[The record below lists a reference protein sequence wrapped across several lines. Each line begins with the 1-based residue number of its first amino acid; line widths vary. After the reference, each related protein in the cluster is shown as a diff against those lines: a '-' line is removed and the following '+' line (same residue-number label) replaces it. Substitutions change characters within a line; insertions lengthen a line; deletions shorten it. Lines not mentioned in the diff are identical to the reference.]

1 MQGKKP
7 YTEKLFNNFQLS
19 ERVPQDN
26 FYRRLKEALNLQFV
40 RTATAQYYG
49 NEGQKSIDPEVFFK
63 LLLVGYLENLNSD
76 RRIIEHAK
84 MRLDILYFIGYDI
97 DEELPWHSTISRTR
111 QLYGEEIFISL
122 FRAVLKQCIDKGMVR
137 GKRQALDSALIKA
150 NASLDSLQE
159 KEVLD
164 DVETYSEE
172 LNENSEYKA
181 CSEPSRTVSAAKK
194 KQVEQHHKWKTEEYK
209 DQPGHSRKEKEED
222 KGEHGKLMRGKYL
235 SNHTH
240 YSTTDPD
247 ARIAVKPGKARQM
260 NYFAQIAV
268 DDANHVITGAMANYA
283 DKRDSQCLAALVNQT
298 SDNLKENELNIDQ
311 ITADTGYSSGDA
323 LRYLAFQNIDA
334 YIPNFG
340 QYKPEREGFIYNKEL
355 DQYECKRGNKAI
367 LPFKKITTTTNR
379 YEVKTYRS
387 SETVC
392 KNCELRTTCIGLK
405 TKYKKIDDTLDKP
418 LYDAM
423 HKKMQTP
430 YAKRISRIR
439 SATVEPVL
447 GTLINFLNM
456 KRINTRGIKQA
467 NKHIIM
473 AATCYNL
480 KKLLK
485 WKDNKRISVPNPLEI
500 FAKSTKESLL
510 LTICLFRFIRL
521 HLKPKNFLPTYSLS

>member
-7 YTEKLFNNFQLS
+7 YTEKLFNSFQLS
-19 ERVPQDN
+19 ERVPKDN
-26 FYRRLKEALNLQFV
+26 FYRRLKEVLDLQFV
-40 RTATAQYYG
+40 RKATAQYYG
-49 NEGQKSIDPEVFFK
+49 REGQKSIDPEVFFK
-63 LLLVGYLENLNSD
+63 LLVVGYLENLNSD
-76 RRIIEHAK
+76 RRIIAHVK
-84 MRLDILYFIGYDI
+84 MRLDLLYFIGYDI

-111 QLYGEEIFISL
+111 QLYGEELFLKLFKKVLSL
-122 FRAVLKQCIDKGMVR
+122 CIEKQMVL
-137 GKRQALDSALIKA
+137 GKRQAIDSALIKA

-164 DVETYSEE
+164 DVEHYSEE
-172 LNENSEYKA
+172 LNENSEYKVTA
-181 CSEPSRTVSAAKK
+181 EKK
-194 KQVEQHHKWKTEEYK
+194 KSVERHHKWKAEEYK
-209 DQPGHSRKEKEED
+209 DQPGHARKPQPYDSEKIV
-222 KGEHGKLMRGKYL
+222 RGKYL

-247 ARIAVKPGKARQM
+247 ARIAIKPGKSRQM

-283 DKRDSQCLAALVNQT
+283 DKRDSQCLAPIVNQT
-298 SDNLKENELNIDQ
+298 SDNLKENQLSIEQ
-311 ITADTGYSSGDA
+311 IAADTGYSSANA

-340 QYKPEREGFIYNKEL
+340 QYKAEREGFIYNKDK
-355 DQYECKRGNKAI
+355 DQYECQRGNKAI
-367 LPFKKITTTTNR
+367 LPFKGITTINNR
-379 YEVKTYRS
+379 KVKAYRS
-387 SETVC
+387 SITVC
-392 KNCELRTTCIGLK
+392 KNCELRASCLGLK
-405 TKYKKIDDTLDKP
+405 TMHKQINDTFDKP

-430 YAKRISRIR
+430 YAKSISRIR

-485 WKDNKRISVPNPLEI
+485 WDEHKRISVSRTPEI
-500 FAKSTKESLL
+500 LTKSTKESLL
-510 LTICLFRFIRL
+510 LTIFLLRHIIR
-521 HLKPKNFLPTYSLS
+521 HLKQKYFLPTYTLS

>member
-19 ERVPQDN
+19 ERVPKDN
-26 FYRRLKEALNLQFV
+26 FYRMLKEALNLQFV

-49 NEGQKSIDPEVFFK
+49 SEGQKSIDPEVFFK

-76 RRIIEHAK
+76 RRIIEHSK

-111 QLYGEEIFISL
+111 QLYGEEIFLSL
-122 FRAVLKQCIDKGMVR
+122 FRQVLKQCIDKGMVR

-164 DVETYSEE
+164 DVATYSEE
-172 LNENSEYKA
+172 LNENSEYKVTA
-181 CSEPSRTVSAAKK
+181 EKK
-194 KQVEQHHKWKTEEYK
+194 KSVEQHHKWKTKEYK
-209 DQPGHSRKEKEED
+209 DQPGHSRKD
-222 KGEHGKLMRGKYL
+222 QPGDGEKLMRGKYL

-268 DDANHVITGAMANYA
+268 DDASHVITGAMANYA
-283 DKRDSQCLAALVNQT
+283 DKRDSQCLATLVNQT
-298 SDNLKENELNIDQ
+298 SDNLKENNLHIDQ
-311 ITADTGYSSGDA
+311 ITADTGYSSAEA
-323 LRYLAFQNIDA
+323 LRYLKFQNIDA

-340 QYKPEREGFIYNKEL
+340 QYKPQREGFIYNKEQ
-355 DQYECKRGNKAI
+355 DQYECQRGNKAI
-367 LPFKKITTTTNR
+367 LPFKKITRSHDN
-379 YEVKTYRS
+379 YEMKTYRS
-387 SETVC
+387 SETAC
-392 KNCELRTTCIGLK
+392 KNCPLRKECCGEK
-405 TKYKKIDDTLDKP
+405 TFFKKIQHSVDKP

-423 HKKMQTP
+423 HAKMQTP

-447 GTLINFLNM
+447 GTLINFLSM

-485 WKDNKRISVPNPLEI
+485 WKDNKRISVSNPLEI
-500 FAKSTKESLL
+500 LAKSTKRAEF
-510 LTICLFRFIRL
+510 LTMCILRRCLTY
-521 HLKPKNFLPTYSLS
+521 LKPQKILPLYSLS

>member
-7 YTEKLFNNFQLS
+7 YTEKLFNSFQLS
-19 ERVPQDN
+19 ERVPKDN
-26 FYRRLKEALNLQFV
+26 FYRRLKDALDLQFV
-40 RTATAQYYG
+40 RNATILYYG
-49 NEGQKSIDPEVFFK
+49 TEGQKSIDPEVFFK

-76 RRIIEHAK
+76 RRIIEHAQ

-111 QLYGEEIFISL
+111 QLYGEEIFLQL
-122 FRAVLKQCIDKGMVR
+122 FRAVLKQCIDKQMVR

-159 KEVLD
+159 KEVMD
-164 DVETYSEE
+164 DVATYSEE

-181 CSEPSRTVSAAKK
+181 CGDPSRTVTPEKK
-194 KQVEQHHKWKTEEYK
+194 KSVEQHHKWKAAEYK

-222 KGEHGKLMRGKYL
+222 KDERGNLIRGKYL

-240 YSTTDPD
+240 FSTTDPD

-268 DDANHVITGAMANYA
+268 DDANHVITAAMANHA
-283 DKRDSQCLAALVNQT
+283 DQRDSQCLPALVNQT
-298 SDNLKENELNIDQ
+298 ADNLEENELQIDQ

-323 LRYLAFQNIDA
+323 LRYLAFHKIDA

-340 QYKPEREGFIYNKEL
+340 QYKPEREGFVYNKEQ
-355 DQYECKRGNKAI
+355 DQYECQRGNKAV
-367 LPFKKITTTTNR
+367 LPFKKITTTTNG
-379 YEVKTYRS
+379 YQMKTYRS

-392 KNCELRTTCIGLK
+392 KNCPLRKECCGEK
-405 TKYKKIDDTLDKP
+405 TDFKKIQHSVDKP

-423 HKKMQTP
+423 HKKMQTT

-485 WKDNKRISVPNPLEI
+485 WKDNKRISVSNPLEI
-500 FAKSTKESLL
+500 LGKLTKKAEL
-510 LTICLFRFIRL
+510 LTIYILRRCIAY
-521 HLKPKNFLPTYSLS
+521 LKSEIFLLTYYPA

>member
-7 YTEKLFNNFQLS
+7 YTEKLFNSFQLS
-19 ERVPQDN
+19 ERVPADN
-26 FYRRLKEALNLQFV
+26 FYRRLKEALDLQFV
-40 RTATAQYYG
+40 RNATAPYYG
-49 NEGQKSIDPEVFFK
+49 SEGQKSIDPEVFFK

-76 RRIIEHAK
+76 RRIIAHAQ

-97 DEELPWHSTISRTR
+97 DEELPWHSTLSRTR
-111 QLYGEEIFISL
+111 QLYGEEIFLQL

-150 NASLDSLQE
+150 NASLDSLKE

-164 DVETYSEE
+164 DAQAYSEE
-172 LNENSEYKA
+172 LNQNSEQ
-181 CSEPSRTVSAAKK
+181 TVTAEKK
-194 KQVEQHHKWKTEEYK
+194 KSVEQHHKWKAEEYK
-209 DQPGHSRKEKEED
+209 DQPGHDRKSKPGDNEKII
-222 KGEHGKLMRGKYL
+222 RGKYL

-247 ARIAVKPGKARQM
+247 ARIAVKPGKVRQM

-268 DDANHVITGAMANYA
+268 DDAHHVITAAKSDYA
-283 DKRDSQCLAALVNQT
+283 DRRDSQCLAALVNQT
-298 SDNLKENELNIDQ
+298 SDNLKSNDLNIEQ
-311 ITADTGYSSGDA
+311 ITADTGYSSAEA
-323 LRYLAFQNIDA
+323 LRYLAFQKIDA

-340 QYKPEREGFIYNKEL
+340 QYKNEREGFIYNKDK
-355 DQYECKRGNKAI
+355 DQYECQRGNKAI
-367 LPFKKITTTTNR
+367 LPFKKIQYSHDNYGMR
-379 YEVKTYRS
+379 TYRS
-387 SETVC
+387 SETAC
-392 KNCELRTTCIGLK
+392 KSCPLRKECCGEK
-405 TKYKKIDDTLDKP
+405 TSFKKIQHSVDKP
-418 LYDAM
+418 LYDKM
-423 HKKMQTP
+423 HEKMQTP

-485 WKDNKRISVPNPLEI
+485 WKDKKGIGVSNPLEI
-500 FAKSTKESLL
+500 LRKSTKESLL
-510 LTICLFRFIRL
+510 LTIYMFRCCMDY
-521 HLKPKNFLPTYSLS
+521 LKLKIFLPMHSLS